1 MIAEGIETE
10 AMLELARDPDPERE
24 ARPVGAHGAQ
34 GFLLG
39 RPAPVP
45 SEVPSYQETMA
56 TLTELT
62 ADRERRRIAAAL
74 QRGDELYRV
83 LLRTVPDMAV
93 AVFDRDLRC
102 QAVNGGLGAL
112 ERWRE
117 MLVGKTLT
125 EALGDDADGDQ
136 MDALLRPVLSG
147 EPRDFEWVG
156 RRSGIHLSVQA
167 VPVRDR
173 ARRRDR
179 RDGGVSR
186 RHAAPRGRRRA
197 ALVAR
202 PADRR
207 PRSRALAALAEF
219 NRANGVLCRA
229 WPMSRCPACPTPWR
243 RARS

>member
-1 MIAEGIETE
+1 
-10 AMLELARDPDPERE
+10 
-24 ARPVGAHGAQ
+24 
-34 GFLLG
+34 
-39 RPAPVP
+39 VP
-45 SEVPSYQETMA
+45 SEVPTYEETMA

-74 QRGDELYRV
+74 QQGDELYRV

-167 VPVRDR
+167 VSVRDPR
-173 ARRRDR
+173 AGVIGVMAVCRD
-179 RDGGVSR
+179 VTP
-186 RHAAPRGRRRA
+186 RHAAD
-197 ALVAR
+197 
-202 PADRR
+202 PA
-207 PRSRALAALAEF
+207 PRS
-219 NRANGVLCRA
+219 
-229 WPMSRCPACPTPWR
+229 SRGLPTGAPA
-243 RARS
+243 RAR